1 MKQQANSLAE
11 VDKLNII
18 FFGEMDISS
27 AEKSLRVVMAAALS
41 KPLLRFYDAIQRFSK
56 EIAGAVI
63 LAAAAAE
70 FEKSYLEFFA
80 KYYAEYMRVLGVV
93 SAENPDRWAR
103 EHARELA
110 KWIVSNGRQLPFSE
124 RLLNTVRTEVNEIG
138 NLALL
143 NAALGSKKTK
153 KRWKTFGDSKVRPTH
168 KDAAGQTVPIG
179 EPFTV
184 GGYKLMFPCDSS
196 LGAGAEEIV
205 NCRCTVQYL

>member
-11 VDKLNII
+11 VDQLNII

-41 KPLLRFYDAIQRFSK
+41 KPLLRFYDAIQRFS
-56 EIAGAVI
+56 EDGLNAVL
-63 LAAAAAE
+63 LAAASAE
-70 FEKSYLEFFA
+70 FEKSYLEFFV
-80 KYYAEYMRVLGVV
+80 KYYAEYMRTIGAV
-93 SAENPDRWAR
+93 STVPPDRWAR
-103 EHARELA
+103 EHAEDLA
-110 KWIVSNGRQLPFSE
+110 KWIVNNGRQLPVSE
-124 RLLNTVRTEVNEIG
+124 RLLNTIRTEVNEIG

-143 NAALGSKKTK
+143 NAALGNKKTK

-168 KDAAGQTVPIG
+168 KDAAGQIVPIG

>member
-27 AEKSLRVVMAAALS
+27 AEKSLRVVMAAALA
-41 KPLLRFYDAIQRFSK
+41 KPLLRFYDIVQRFSD
-56 EIAGAVI
+56 AAL
-63 LAAAAAE
+63 LAAATAE

-80 KYYAEYMRVLGVV
+80 KYYAQYMCTL
-93 SAENPDRWAR
+93 SATSANKPDRWAC

-110 KWIVSNGRQLPFSE
+110 KWITGNGQQLSVSE
-124 RLLNTVRTEVNEIG
+124 RLLNTIRTEVNEIG

-143 NAALGSKKTK
+143 NAALGNKKTK

-179 EPFTV
+179 EPFIV